1 MKKILLICFVV
12 ISQLLV
18 AQTFESFNFS
28 GLANANGWTVQSGTT
43 GFINSLNTSSDQGN
57 SLAFSG
63 LPNSVGNRITLV
75 AGNAE
80 DINKSVTGL
89 TTVGYYSF
97 LLKVSDTLGLSTNAN
112 GDHFIGFTT
121 ATGANNIFA
130 SRVYVKKAAGN
141 NFLLGLQNASSGPAA
156 TTFTSSTYPVG
167 TTVFV
172 TVKLDN
178 STSPIAASLYVNPT
192 PGAVEPTPTVT
203 NNLGILPLSAIG
215 ALYIR
220 QAGSASTGTLST
232 GNLQIDEI
240 RVGATWADVTPAAII
255 APTVIASSAGLT
267 GFNQFV
273 GTPST
278 EQNFNVSGSNLT
290 GNVSLSVAGDYQI
303 SLTAGSGFGTSLSLT
318 PTTGTVASTPIYV
331 RLNGTTAN
339 ANVNSAVII
348 SSTGA
353 TNDTVTLNGT
363 ILNPAP
369 TIFASVNSLTGFSHF
384 VGIPST
390 TQTFDASGNFLT
402 SNLTITASGAFEVSQ
417 AATSGFSSSISIT
430 PTTGTIATT
439 PIYVRLNGT
448 SFNANQTGT
457 VILTTTGAT
466 SDTLTL
472 AGNTNDYVVSTIA
485 QVTNEDANGIAT
497 SLGSYAA
504 VTGVVHCIDFD
515 GNAGYS
521 LTVIDGNGDG
531 INLFKNVDLNGY
543 QSAEGDSIRI
553 KGKIEQF
560 NGLTEII
567 PDSIIVLGQNANLQS
582 PLIVTTLS
590 EATESKYIKL
600 ENLSFVTP
608 ITTFPTG
615 SNNID
620 VTDGTNTFT
629 LRIDADTD
637 IPGGAAPQNTFSV
650 IGVCGQ
656 YDNSSPYTAGYQLF
670 PCGLSSF
677 TENCVTPS
685 NLIAITMDNSAS
697 AVATGVTYQWIN
709 CAGNV
714 PIAGATNQSFSA
726 SESGSFA
733 VIVSDGECSDTSE
746 CFTADLSGIDGLNAS
761 GFSIIPNPTNGI
773 VSIELSENTM
783 NATISIAALNGQV
796 IETFTTSSASTS
808 RDLSYLNDGIYLISV
823 ATENGNT
830 TKRIVV
836 KK

>member
-1 MKKILLICFVV
+1 MKKIILICFVA

-18 AQTFESFNFS
+18 AQTLESFNFS
-28 GLANANGWTVQSGTT
+28 GLASANGWSVHSGTS
-43 GFINSLNTSSDQGN
+43 GFINTINTASDQGN
-57 SLAFSG
+57 SLSFPG
-63 LPNSVGNRITLV
+63 LPMSVGNRLALV

-80 DINKSVTGL
+80 DINKAVTGI
-89 TTVGYYSF
+89 TGIGYFSF
-97 LLKVSDTLGLSTNAN
+97 LLKVSDTIGLSTNAN
-112 GDHFIGFTT
+112 GDYFIGFG
-121 ATGANNIFA
+121 ATSGASITNLAARTF
-130 SRVYVKKAAGN
+130 VKKASGN
-141 NFLLGLQNASSGPAA
+141 KFQLGILNTTGGTVAPTFGSSLYEIG
-156 TTFTSSTYPVG
+156 STILV
-167 TTVFV
+167 V
-172 TVKLDN
+172 VKLDN
-178 STSPIAASLYVNPT
+178 TVSPIAASIYVNPL
-192 PGAVEPTPTVT
+192 PGAAQPAATVT
-203 NNLGILPLSAIG
+203 NNQGTSSLSNFASV
-215 ALYIR
+215 YIR
-220 QAGSASTGTLST
+220 QAGTASSGT
-232 GNLQIDEI
+232 GNLQIDELRI
-240 RVGATWADVTPAAII
+240 GATWADVTPAGIT
-255 APTVIASSAGLT
+255 APTVIASTAGLT

-278 EQNFNVSGSNLT
+278 EQNFNVTGLNLT
-290 GNVSLSVAGDYQI
+290 GNVSLSVSGDYQI
-303 SLTAGSGFGTSLSLT
+303 SLTAGSGFGSTLSLA
-318 PTTGTVASTPIYV
+318 PTTGSVSSTPIYV
-331 RLNGTTAN
+331 RLNGASAN
-339 ANVNSAVII
+339 ASANSAIII

-369 TIFASVNSLTGFSHF
+369 TIFASVNSLAGFSHF
-384 VGIPST
+384 VGNPST
-390 TQTFDASGNFLT
+390 TQTFNVSGNFLT

-417 AATSGFSSSISIT
+417 AATSGFTNSIFIS
-430 PTTGTIATT
+430 PTTGTVGST

-448 SFNANQTGT
+448 SFNASQTGT
-457 VILTTTGAT
+457 VILTATGAT
-466 SDTLTL
+466 ADTLTL
-472 AGNTNDYVVSTIA
+472 AGNTNDYIVSTIA
-485 QVTNEDANGIAT
+485 QVTNEDANGVAT

-531 INLFKNVDLNGY
+531 INLFKNVDVNGY

-567 PDSIIVLGQNANLQS
+567 PDSIFVLGQNANLQT
-582 PLIVTTLS
+582 PLIVTALS

-615 SNNID
+615 SSNID
-620 VTDGTNTFT
+620 VTDGTTTFT

-637 IPGGAAPQNTFSV
+637 IPGGIAPQNTFSV

-656 YDNSSPYTAGYQLF
+656 FDNSSPYTSGYQLF

-714 PIAGATNQSFSA
+714 PIAGETNQTFIA
-726 SESGSFA
+726 TVNGSYA
-733 VIVSDGECSDTSE
+733 VIVSDGACSDTSE
-746 CFTADLSGIDGLNAS
+746 CFTPDFSGISTINAVE
-761 GFSIIPNPTNGI
+761 FSILPNPSNGI
-773 VSIELSENTM
+773 VTIEFPT
-783 NATISIAALNGQV
+783 TISNAMITITALNGQV
-796 IETFTTSSASTS
+796 IEIFTTSSASTS
-808 RDLSYLNDGIYLISV
+808 RDLSFLNDGMYLITV
-823 ATENGNT
+823 ATEIGNT

>member
-1 MKKILLICFVV
+1 MKKIILICFVA
-12 ISQLLV
+12 ISQLIV
-18 AQTFESFNFS
+18 AQTLESFNFS
-28 GLANANGWTVQSGTT
+28 GLASANGWSVHSGTS
-43 GFINSLNTSSDQGN
+43 GFINTINTASDQGN
-57 SLAFSG
+57 SLSFPG
-63 LPNSVGNRITLV
+63 LPASIGNRLALV

-80 DINKSVTGL
+80 DINKVVTGI
-89 TTVGYYSF
+89 TGIGYFSF
-97 LLKVSDTLGLSTNAN
+97 LLKVSDTIGLSTNAN
-112 GDHFIGFTT
+112 GDYFIGFG
-121 ATGANNIFA
+121 ATSGASITNLAARTF
-130 SRVYVKKAAGN
+130 VKKASGN
-141 NFLLGLQNASSGPAA
+141 KFQLGILN
-156 TTFTSSTYPVG
+156 TTGGTVAPTFGTSLYEIG
-167 TTVFV
+167 TTILVV
-172 TVKLDN
+172 VKLDN
-178 STSPIAASLYVNPT
+178 TVSPIAASIYVNPL
-192 PGAVEPTPTVT
+192 PGAAQPAATVT
-203 NNLGILPLSAIG
+203 NNQGTSSLSNFASV
-215 ALYIR
+215 YIR
-220 QAGSASTGTLST
+220 QAGTASSGT
-232 GNLQIDEI
+232 GNLQIDELRI
-240 RVGATWADVTPAAII
+240 GGTWADVTPAGIT
-255 APTVIASSAGLT
+255 APTVIASTAGLT

-278 EQNFNVSGSNLT
+278 EQNFNVSGLNLT
-290 GNVSLSVAGDYQI
+290 GNVSLSVSGDYQI
-303 SLTAGSGFGTSLSLT
+303 SLTAGSGFGSTLSLA
-318 PTTGTVASTPIYV
+318 PTTGSVSSTPIYV
-331 RLNGTTAN
+331 RLNGASAN
-339 ANVNSAVII
+339 ASANSAVII

-369 TIFASVNSLTGFSHF
+369 TIFASVNSLAGFSHF
-384 VGIPST
+384 VGNPST
-390 TQTFDASGNFLT
+390 TQTFNVSGNFLT
-402 SNLTITASGAFEVSQ
+402 SNLTITSSGAFEISQ

-457 VILTTTGAT
+457 VILTATGAT

-497 SLGSYAA
+497 SLGSYAS
-504 VTGVVHCIDFD
+504 VSGVVHCIDFD

-531 INLFKNVDLNGY
+531 INLFKNVDVNGY

-567 PDSIIVLGQNANLQS
+567 PDSIFVLGQNANLQT
-582 PLIVTTLS
+582 PLIVTALS

-615 SNNID
+615 SSNID
-620 VTDGTNTFT
+620 VTDGTTTFT

-746 CFTADLSGIDGLNAS
+746 CFTADLSGIDGLNTS

-783 NATISIAALNGQV
+783 NATISIAALNGQL

-808 RDLSYLNDGIYLISV
+808 RDLSYLNDGMYLITV

>member
-28 GLANANGWTVQSGTT
+28 GMANGNGWVKHSGTAGQIVSIT
-43 GFINSLNTSSDQGN
+43 TPSNSGN
-57 SLAFSG
+57 SLAYSG
-63 LPNSVGNRITLV
+63 LAASSGNRIALST
-75 AGNAE
+75 AYSE
-80 DINKSVTGL
+80 DINKATTGL
-89 TTVGYYSF
+89 TTTGFCSF
-97 LLKVSDTLGLSTNAN
+97 LLKVVDTLGLSSG
-112 GDHFIGFTT
+112 GDYFIGFGSAAGT
-121 ATGANNIFA
+121 NIP
-130 SRVYVKKAAGN
+130 VLGGNICIKKAPGN
-141 NFLLGLQNASSGPAA
+141 NVYIGIKNNSPA
-156 TTFTSSTYPVG
+156 TTTQVYDPIPRPVG
-167 TTVFV
+167 TTLFV
-172 TVKLDN
+172 AFKLICGPN
-178 STSPIAASLYVNPT
+178 PIIAQASLFVNPI
-192 PGAVEPTPTVT
+192 PGGTEPITPTAFSNSGTTSLASIASVF
-203 NNLGILPLSAIG
+203 
-215 ALYIR
+215 IR
-220 QAGSASTGTLST
+220 NGSST
-232 GNLQIDEI
+232 GNIEIDEI

-255 APTVIASSAGLT
+255 APTVVASASGLT

-273 GTPST
+273 GSPST
-278 EQNFNVSGSNLT
+278 EQSFNVSGDNLTSNLD
-290 GNVSLSVAGDYQI
+290 VSVSGDYQI
-303 SLTAGSGFGTSLSLT
+303 SLTAGSGFGSSLSLT

-331 RLNGTTAN
+331 RLNGSAAN
-339 ANVNSAVII
+339 ATANSAVII

-353 TNDTVTLNGT
+353 TNDTVTLNGS

-417 AATSGFSSSISIT
+417 SATSGFANSISIT
-430 PTTGTIATT
+430 PTTGTIAST

-485 QVTNEDANGIAT
+485 QITSEDTNGVAT
-497 SLGSYAA
+497 SLGTYASIS
-504 VTGVVHCIDFD
+504 GIVHCIDFD

-567 PDSIIVLGQNANLQS
+567 PDSILVLGQNANLQT
-582 PLIVTTLS
+582 PLIVTALS

-620 VTDGTNTFT
+620 VTDGTTTFT

-677 TENCVTPS
+677 TENCTTPS
-685 NLIAITMDNSAS
+685 NIVTLNDFTLTAT
-697 AVATGVTYQWIN
+697 ATGVTYQWIN
-709 CAGNV
+709 CTGNV
-714 PIAGATNQSFSA
+714 PVTGATNQTFNA
-726 SESGSFA
+726 PTTGTYA
-733 VIVSDGECSDTSE
+733 VIVTDGACSDTST
-746 CFTADLSGIDGLNAS
+746 CFTIDYSGISTINAVE
-761 GFSIIPNPTNGI
+761 FSIVPNPTAGI
-773 VSIELSENTM
+773 INMELAT
-783 NATISIAALNGQV
+783 TISNAMITITALNGQV

-808 RDLSYLNDGIYLISV
+808 RDLSYLNDGMYLITV

-830 TKRIVV
+830 TKRIVI

>member
-1 MKKILLICFVV
+1 MKKIILICFVA
-12 ISQLLV
+12 ISQLIV
-18 AQTFESFNFS
+18 AQTLESFNFS
-28 GLANANGWTVQSGTT
+28 GLASANGWSVHSGTS
-43 GFINSLNTSSDQGN
+43 GFINTINTASDQGN
-57 SLAFSG
+57 SLSFPG
-63 LPNSVGNRITLV
+63 LPASIGNRLALV

-80 DINKSVTGL
+80 DINKAVTGI
-89 TTVGYYSF
+89 TGIGYFSF
-97 LLKVSDTLGLSTNAN
+97 LLKVSDTIGLSTNAN
-112 GDHFIGFTT
+112 GDYFIGFG
-121 ATGANNIFA
+121 ATSGASITNLAARTF
-130 SRVYVKKAAGN
+130 VKKASGN
-141 NFLLGLQNASSGPAA
+141 KFQLGILN
-156 TTFTSSTYPVG
+156 TTGGTVAPTFGTSLYEIG
-167 TTVFV
+167 TTIFV
-172 TVKLDN
+172 VVKLDN
-178 STSPIAASLYVNPT
+178 TVSPIVASMYVNPL
-192 PGAVEPTPTVT
+192 PGAAQPAASVT
-203 NNLGILPLSAIG
+203 NNQGTSSLSNFASV
-215 ALYIR
+215 YIR
-220 QAGSASTGTLST
+220 QHGTAASGT
-232 GNLQIDEI
+232 GNLQIDELRI
-240 RVGATWADVTPAAII
+240 GATWADVTPAGIT
-255 APTVIASSAGLT
+255 APTVIASTAGLT

-278 EQNFNVSGSNLT
+278 EQNFNVSGLNLT
-290 GNVSLSVAGDYQI
+290 GNVSLSVSGDYQI
-303 SLTAGSGFGTSLSLT
+303 SLTAGSGFGSTLSLA
-318 PTTGTVASTPIYV
+318 PTTGSVSSTPIYV
-331 RLNGTTAN
+331 RLNGASAN
-339 ANVNSAVII
+339 ASANSAVII

-369 TIFASVNSLTGFSHF
+369 TIFASVNSLAGFSHF
-384 VGIPST
+384 VGNPST
-390 TQTFDASGNFLT
+390 TQTFNVSGNFLT
-402 SNLTITASGAFEVSQ
+402 SNLTITSSGAFEISQ

-457 VILTTTGAT
+457 VILTATGAT

-497 SLGSYAA
+497 SLGSYAS
-504 VTGVVHCIDFD
+504 VSGVVHCIDFD

-531 INLFKNVDLNGY
+531 INLFKNVDVNGY

-567 PDSIIVLGQNANLQS
+567 PDSIFVLGQNANLQT
-582 PLIVTTLS
+582 PLIVTALS

-615 SNNID
+615 SSNID
-620 VTDGTNTFT
+620 VTDGTTTFT

-685 NLIAITMDNSAS
+685 NLIAIMMDNSAS

-746 CFTADLSGIDGLNAS
+746 CFTADLSGIDGLNTS
-761 GFSIIPNPTNGI
+761 GFSIVPNPSNGI
-773 VSIELSENTM
+773 INIELAT
-783 NATISIAALNGQV
+783 TISNAMITITALNGQV

-808 RDLSYLNDGIYLISV
+808 RDLSYLNDGMYLITV

>member
-1 MKKILLICFVV
+1 MKKIILICFVA
-12 ISQLLV
+12 ISQFLG

-28 GLANANGWTVQSGTT
+28 GITSANGWTVHSGTT
-43 GFINSLNTSSDQGN
+43 GFINAVNTTSDQGN
-57 SLAFSG
+57 SLAYPG
-63 LPNSVGNRITLV
+63 LPASVGNRMALV

-80 DINKSVTGL
+80 DINKAITGI
-89 TTVGYYSF
+89 TGTGYYSF
-97 LLKVSDTLGLSTNAN
+97 LLKVSDTLGLSNAVN
-112 GDHFIGFTT
+112 GDYFTGFGAT
-121 ATGANNIFA
+121 AGATVTNFGA
-130 SRVYVKKAAGN
+130 RTFVKKATGN
-141 NFLLGLQNASSGPAA
+141 NFLLGILNASGGTVT
-156 TTFTSSTYPVG
+156 TTFTPTSYPVG
-167 TTVFV
+167 TTLFV
-172 TVKLDN
+172 VLKLDN
-178 STSPIAASLYVNPT
+178 TTTPITASLYVNPT
-192 PGAVEPTPTVT
+192 PGAAQPAATAT
-203 NNLGILPLSAIG
+203 NAQGTSAFANFASI
-215 ALYIR
+215 YFR
-220 QAGSASTGTLST
+220 QAGTASSGT
-232 GNLQIDEI
+232 GNLQIDEL
-240 RVGATWADVTPAAII
+240 RVGSTWADVTPSG
-255 APTVIASSAGLT
+255 VISPNVLASTAGLT

-290 GNVSLSVAGDYQI
+290 GNVNLTVAGDYQI

-331 RLNGTTAN
+331 RLNGGAAN
-339 ANVNSAVII
+339 ASVNSAVII

-353 TNDTVTLNGT
+353 TNDTVSLNGS

-369 TIFASVNSLTGFSHF
+369 TIFTSVNALSGFTHF
-384 VGIPST
+384 VGNPSS

-402 SNLTITASGAFEVSQ
+402 TSLTITASGAFEVSQ
-417 AATSGFSSSISIT
+417 SATSGFANSISIT

-485 QVTNEDANGIAT
+485 LVTNEDANGVAT
-497 SLGSYAA
+497 SLGTYVSIS
-504 VTGVVHCIDFD
+504 GIVHCIDFD

-521 LTVIDGNGDG
+521 LTVIDDNGDG
-531 INLFKNVDLNGY
+531 INLFKNTDVNGY

-560 NGLTEII
+560 NGLTEIV
-567 PDSIIVLGQNANLQS
+567 PDSILVLGQNATLQT
-582 PLIVTTLS
+582 PIIVTSLS

-608 ITTFPTG
+608 ITTFPSG
-615 SNNID
+615 SSTIQ
-620 VTDGTNTFT
+620 VTDGSTTFA

-656 YDNSSPYTAGYQLF
+656 YDNSSPYTAEYQLF

-726 SESGSFA
+726 TESGSFA
-733 VIVSDGECSDTSE
+733 VIVSNGACSDTSD
-746 CFTADLSGIDGLNAS
+746 CFTADLSGIDGLNTS
-761 GFSIIPNPTNGI
+761 GFSIVPNPSNGI
-773 VSIELSENTM
+773 VNIELSQNTM
-783 NATISIAALNGQV
+783 NATITIAGLNGQI
-796 IETFTTSSASTS
+796 IETFTTTSSNSS
-808 RDLSYLNDGIYLISV
+808 RNVSYLNEGMYLITV
-823 ATENGNT
+823 ATSNGNT
-830 TKRIVV
+830 TKRIVI

>member
-1 MKKILLICFVV
+1 MKKITLICFVA

-18 AQTFESFNFS
+18 AQTLESFNFS
-28 GLANANGWTVQSGTT
+28 GLASANGWSVHSGTS
-43 GFINSLNTSSDQGN
+43 GFINTINTASDQGN
-57 SLAFSG
+57 SLSFPG
-63 LPNSVGNRITLV
+63 LPMSVGNRLALV

-80 DINKSVTGL
+80 DINKAVTGI
-89 TTVGYYSF
+89 TGIGYFSF
-97 LLKVSDTLGLSTNAN
+97 LLKVSDTIGLSTNAN
-112 GDHFIGFTT
+112 GDYFIGFG
-121 ATGANNIFA
+121 ATSGASITNLAARTF
-130 SRVYVKKAAGN
+130 VKKASGN
-141 NFLLGLQNASSGPAA
+141 KFQLGILNTTGGTVAPTFGP
-156 TTFTSSTYPVG
+156 SLYEIGSTILV
-167 TTVFV
+167 V
-172 TVKLDN
+172 VKLDN
-178 STSPIAASLYVNPT
+178 TVTPIAASIYVNPL
-192 PGAVEPTPTVT
+192 PGAAQPAATVT
-203 NNLGILPLSAIG
+203 NNQGTSSLSNFASV
-215 ALYIR
+215 YIR
-220 QAGSASTGTLST
+220 QAGTASSGT
-232 GNLQIDEI
+232 GNLQIDELRI
-240 RVGATWADVTPAAII
+240 GGTWADVTPAGIT
-255 APTVIASSAGLT
+255 APTVIASTAGLT

-278 EQNFNVSGSNLT
+278 EQNFNVSGLNLT
-290 GNVSLSVAGDYQI
+290 GNVSLSVSGDYQI
-303 SLTAGSGFGTSLSLT
+303 SLTAGSGFGSTLSLA
-318 PTTGTVASTPIYV
+318 PTTGSVSSTPIYV
-331 RLNGTTAN
+331 RLNGASAN
-339 ANVNSAVII
+339 ASANSAVII

-369 TIFASVNSLTGFSHF
+369 TIFASVNSLAGFSHF
-384 VGIPST
+384 VGNPST

-417 AATSGFSSSISIT
+417 SATSGFANSISIS
-430 PTTGTIATT
+430 PTTGTVAST

-457 VILTTTGAT
+457 VILTSTGAT
-466 SDTLTL
+466 ADTLTL

-485 QVTNEDANGIAT
+485 QVTAEDTNGVAT
-497 SLGSYAA
+497 SLGSYAS
-504 VTGVVHCIDFD
+504 VSGVVHCIDFD

-521 LTVIDGNGDG
+521 ITVIDGNGDG
-531 INLFKNVDLNGY
+531 INLFKNVDVNGY

-567 PDSIIVLGQNANLQS
+567 PDSIFVLGQNANLQT
-582 PLIVTTLS
+582 PLIVTALS

-615 SNNID
+615 SSNID
-620 VTDGTNTFT
+620 VTDGTTTFT

-637 IPGGAAPQNTFSV
+637 IPGGIAPQNTFSV

-656 YDNSSPYTAGYQLF
+656 FDNSSPYTSGYQLF

-714 PIAGATNQSFSA
+714 PIAGETNQTFIA
-726 SESGSFA
+726 TVNGSYA
-733 VIVSDGECSDTSE
+733 VIVSDGACSDTSE
-746 CFTADLSGIDGLNAS
+746 CFTPDFSGISTINAVE
-761 GFSIIPNPTNGI
+761 FSILPNPSNGI
-773 VSIELSENTM
+773 VTIEFPT
-783 NATISIAALNGQV
+783 TISNAMITITALNGQV
-796 IETFTTSSASTS
+796 IETFTTSSASSS
-808 RDLSYLNDGIYLISV
+808 RDLSYLNDGMYLITV
-823 ATENGNT
+823 ATEIGNT

>member
-1 MKKILLICFVV
+1 MKKITLICFVA

-18 AQTFESFNFS
+18 AQTLESFNFS
-28 GLANANGWTVQSGTT
+28 GLASANGWSVHSGTS
-43 GFINSLNTSSDQGN
+43 GFINTINTASDQGN
-57 SLAFSG
+57 SLSFPG
-63 LPNSVGNRITLV
+63 LPMSVGNRLALV

-80 DINKSVTGL
+80 DINKAVTGI
-89 TTVGYYSF
+89 TGIGYFSF
-97 LLKVSDTLGLSTNAN
+97 LLKVSDTIGLSTNAN
-112 GDHFIGFTT
+112 GDYFIGFG
-121 ATGANNIFA
+121 ATSGASITNLAARTF
-130 SRVYVKKAAGN
+130 VKKASGN
-141 NFLLGLQNASSGPAA
+141 KFQLGILNTTGGTVAPTFGP
-156 TTFTSSTYPVG
+156 SLYEIGSTILV
-167 TTVFV
+167 V
-172 TVKLDN
+172 VKLDN
-178 STSPIAASLYVNPT
+178 TVTPIAASIYVNPL
-192 PGAVEPTPTVT
+192 PGAAQPAATVT
-203 NNLGILPLSAIG
+203 NNQGTSSLSNFASV
-215 ALYIR
+215 YIR
-220 QAGSASTGTLST
+220 QAGTASSGT
-232 GNLQIDEI
+232 GNLQIDELRI
-240 RVGATWADVTPAAII
+240 GGTWADVTPAGIT
-255 APTVIASSAGLT
+255 APTVIASTAGLT

-278 EQNFNVSGSNLT
+278 EQNFNVSGLNLT
-290 GNVSLSVAGDYQI
+290 GNVSLSVSGDYQI
-303 SLTAGSGFGTSLSLT
+303 SLTAGSGFGSTLSLA
-318 PTTGTVASTPIYV
+318 PTTGSVSSTPIYV
-331 RLNGTTAN
+331 RLNGASAN
-339 ANVNSAVII
+339 ASANSAVII

-369 TIFASVNSLTGFSHF
+369 TIFASVNSLAGFSHF
-384 VGIPST
+384 VGNPST

-417 AATSGFSSSISIT
+417 SATSGFANSISIS
-430 PTTGTIATT
+430 PTTGTVAST

-457 VILTTTGAT
+457 VILTSTGAT
-466 SDTLTL
+466 ADTLTL

-485 QVTNEDANGIAT
+485 QVTAEDTNGVAT
-497 SLGSYAA
+497 SLGSYAS
-504 VTGVVHCIDFD
+504 VSGVVHCIDFD

-521 LTVIDGNGDG
+521 ITVIDGNGDG
-531 INLFKNVDLNGY
+531 INLFKNVDVNGY

-567 PDSIIVLGQNANLQS
+567 PDSIFVLGQNANLQT
-582 PLIVTTLS
+582 PLIVTALS

-615 SNNID
+615 SSNID
-620 VTDGTNTFT
+620 VTDGTTTFT

-637 IPGGAAPQNTFSV
+637 IPGGIAPQNTFSV

-656 YDNSSPYTAGYQLF
+656 FDNSSPYTSGYQLF

-714 PIAGATNQSFSA
+714 PIAGETNQTFIA
-726 SESGSFA
+726 TVNGSYA
-733 VIVSDGECSDTSE
+733 VIVSDGACSDTSE
-746 CFTADLSGIDGLNAS
+746 CFTPDFSGISTINAVE
-761 GFSIIPNPTNGI
+761 FSILPNPSNGI
-773 VSIELSENTM
+773 VTIEFPT
-783 NATISIAALNGQV
+783 TISNAMITITALNGQV
-796 IETFTTSSASTS
+796 IETFTSSSASTS
-808 RDLSYLNDGIYLISV
+808 RDLSFLNDGMYLITV
-823 ATENGNT
+823 ATEIGNT

>member
-1 MKKILLICFVV
+1 MKKILLICFVA
-12 ISQLLV
+12 ITQLFV

-28 GLANANGWTVQSGTT
+28 GLANANGWTVQSGTS
-43 GFINSLNTSSDQGN
+43 GFVNTVNTSSDQGN

-63 LPNSVGNRITLV
+63 LPSSVGNRITLV

-89 TTVGYYSF
+89 TTIGYYSF

-112 GDHFIGFTT
+112 GDYFIGFTT
-121 ATGANNIFA
+121 ATGTSTVFA
-130 SRVYVKKAAGN
+130 SRVYVKKATGN
-141 NFLLGLQNASSGPAA
+141 NFLLGLQNASSGTVT
-156 TTFTSSTYPVG
+156 TTFSSTAYPIG

-172 TVKLDN
+172 TVKLDK
-178 STSPIAASLYVNPT
+178 STSPISASMYINPT
-192 PGAVEPTPTVT
+192 PGAIEPTPTVT
-203 NNLGILPLSAIG
+203 NNMGTATLSAIG
-215 ALYIR
+215 ALFIR
-220 QAGSASTGTLST
+220 QAGNATTGT

-255 APTVIASSAGLT
+255 APTVVASTSGLS

-273 GTPST
+273 GSPST
-278 EQNFNVSGSNLT
+278 EQSFNVSGDNLTSNLD
-290 GNVSLSVAGDYQI
+290 VSVSGDYQI
-303 SLTAGSGFGTSLSLT
+303 SLTAGSGFGNSLSIS
-318 PTTGTVASTPIYV
+318 PTTGTVSSTPIYV
-331 RLNGTTAN
+331 RLNGTVAN
-339 ANVNSAVII
+339 ANVTSSVIL

-369 TIFASVNSLTGFSHF
+369 TVFASANSLTGFSHF
-384 VGIPST
+384 VGVPST
-390 TQTFDASGNFLT
+390 TQSFDASGNYLT
-402 SNLTITASGAFEVSQ
+402 SNLTITASGSFEISQ
-417 AATSGFSSSISIT
+417 SSTSGFSNTLSLN
-430 PTTGTIATT
+430 PTTGTIAST

-457 VILTTTGAT
+457 VILSTTGAN

-472 AGNTNDYVVSTIA
+472 AGNTNDYIVSTIA
-485 QVTNEDANGIAT
+485 QVTDEDTNGVAT
-497 SLGSYAA
+497 SLGAYVSIS
-504 VTGVVHCIDFD
+504 GIVHCIDFD

-521 LTVIDGNGDG
+521 LTVIDGIGNG

-543 QSAEGDSIRI
+543 QSAEGDSIRV

-560 NGLTEII
+560 NGLTEIV
-567 PDSIIVLGQNANLQS
+567 PDSILVLGQNANLQT
-582 PLIVTTLS
+582 PLIVTALS

-620 VTDGTNTFT
+620 VTDGTTTYT

-656 YDNSSPYTAGYQLF
+656 YDNSSPYTSGYQLF

-685 NLIAITMDNSAS
+685 NQIAITMDNSAS

-714 PIAGATNQSFSA
+714 PIAGETNQTFFA
-726 SESGSFA
+726 TVNGSYA
-733 VIVSDGECSDTSE
+733 VIVSDGACSDTSE
-746 CFTADLSGIDGLNAS
+746 CFTPDFSGIASINAVE
-761 GFSIIPNPTNGI
+761 FSIQPNPSNGI
-773 VSIELSENTM
+773 ITIELPT
-783 NATISIAALNGQV
+783 TISNALISITSLKGQL

-808 RDLSYLNDGIYLISV
+808 RDLSFLSDGMYLITV
-823 ATENGNT
+823 ATEIGNT

>member
-1 MKKILLICFVV
+1 MKKIILICFVA

-18 AQTFESFNFS
+18 AQTLESFNFS
-28 GLANANGWTVQSGTT
+28 GLASANGWSVHSGTS
-43 GFINSLNTSSDQGN
+43 GFINTINTASDQGN
-57 SLAFSG
+57 SLSFPG
-63 LPNSVGNRITLV
+63 LPMSVGNRLALV

-80 DINKSVTGL
+80 DINKAVTGI
-89 TTVGYYSF
+89 TGIGYFSF
-97 LLKVSDTLGLSTNAN
+97 LLKVSDTIGLSTNAN
-112 GDHFIGFTT
+112 GDYFIGFG
-121 ATGANNIFA
+121 ATSGASITNLAARTF
-130 SRVYVKKAAGN
+130 VKKASGN
-141 NFLLGLQNASSGPAA
+141 KFQLGILNTTGGTVAPTFGP
-156 TTFTSSTYPVG
+156 SLYEIGSTILV
-167 TTVFV
+167 V
-172 TVKLDN
+172 VKLDN
-178 STSPIAASLYVNPT
+178 TVSPIAASIYVNPL
-192 PGAVEPTPTVT
+192 PGAAQPAATVT
-203 NNLGILPLSAIG
+203 NNQGTSSLSNFASV
-215 ALYIR
+215 YIR
-220 QAGSASTGTLST
+220 QHGTAASGT
-232 GNLQIDEI
+232 GNLQIDELRI
-240 RVGATWADVTPAAII
+240 GATWADVTPAGIT
-255 APTVIASSAGLT
+255 APTVIASTAGLT

-303 SLTAGSGFGTSLSLT
+303 SLTAGSGFGSTLSLA
-318 PTTGTVASTPIYV
+318 PTTGSVSSTPIYV
-331 RLNGTTAN
+331 RLNGASAN
-339 ANVNSAVII
+339 ASANSAVII

-369 TIFASVNSLTGFSHF
+369 TIFASVNSLAGFSHF
-384 VGIPST
+384 VGNPST

-417 AATSGFSSSISIT
+417 SATSGFANSISIS
-430 PTTGTIATT
+430 PSTGTVAST

-457 VILTTTGAT
+457 VILTSTGAT
-466 SDTLTL
+466 ADTLTL

-485 QVTNEDANGIAT
+485 QVTAEDTNGVAT
-497 SLGSYAA
+497 SLGSYAS
-504 VTGVVHCIDFD
+504 VSGVVHCIDFD

-521 LTVIDGNGDG
+521 ITVIDGNGDG
-531 INLFKNVDLNGY
+531 INLFKNVDVNGY

-567 PDSIIVLGQNANLQS
+567 PDSIFVLGQNANLQT
-582 PLIVTTLS
+582 PLIVTALS

-615 SNNID
+615 SSNID
-620 VTDGTNTFT
+620 VTDGTTTFT

-637 IPGGAAPQNTFSV
+637 IPGGIAPQNTFSV

-656 YDNSSPYTAGYQLF
+656 FDNSSPYTSGYQLF

-714 PIAGATNQSFSA
+714 PIAGETNQTFIA
-726 SESGSFA
+726 TVNGSYA
-733 VIVSDGECSDTSE
+733 VIVSDGACSDTSE
-746 CFTADLSGIDGLNAS
+746 CFTPDFSGISTINAVE
-761 GFSIIPNPTNGI
+761 FSILPNPSNGI
-773 VSIELSENTM
+773 VTIEFPT
-783 NATISIAALNGQV
+783 TISNAMITITALNGQV
-796 IETFTTSSASTS
+796 IETFTSSSASSS
-808 RDLSYLNDGIYLISV
+808 RDLSFLNDGMYLITV
-823 ATENGNT
+823 ATEIGNT

>member
-1 MKKILLICFVV
+1 MKKIILICFVA
-12 ISQLLV
+12 ISQLIV
-18 AQTFESFNFS
+18 AQTLESFNFS
-28 GLANANGWTVQSGTT
+28 GLASANGWSVHSGTS
-43 GFINSLNTSSDQGN
+43 GFINTINTASDQGN
-57 SLAFSG
+57 SLSFPG
-63 LPNSVGNRITLV
+63 LPASIGNRLALV

-80 DINKSVTGL
+80 DINKAVTGI
-89 TTVGYYSF
+89 TGIGYFSF
-97 LLKVSDTLGLSTNAN
+97 LLKVSDTIGLSTNAN
-112 GDHFIGFTT
+112 GDYFIGFG
-121 ATGANNIFA
+121 ATSGASITNLAARTF
-130 SRVYVKKAAGN
+130 VKKASGN
-141 NFLLGLQNASSGPAA
+141 KFQLGILN
-156 TTFTSSTYPVG
+156 TTGGTVAPTFGTSLYEIG
-167 TTVFV
+167 TTIFV
-172 TVKLDN
+172 VVKLDN
-178 STSPIAASLYVNPT
+178 TVSPIVASMYVNPL
-192 PGAVEPTPTVT
+192 PGAAQPAASVT
-203 NNLGILPLSAIG
+203 NNQGTSSLSNFASV
-215 ALYIR
+215 YIR
-220 QAGSASTGTLST
+220 QHGTAASGT
-232 GNLQIDEI
+232 GNLQIDELRI
-240 RVGATWADVTPAAII
+240 GATWADVTPAGIT
-255 APTVIASSAGLT
+255 APTVIASTAGLT

-278 EQNFNVSGSNLT
+278 EQNFNVSGLNLT
-290 GNVSLSVAGDYQI
+290 GNVSLSVSGDYQI
-303 SLTAGSGFGTSLSLT
+303 SLTAGSGFGSTLSLA
-318 PTTGTVASTPIYV
+318 PTTGSVSSTPIYV
-331 RLNGTTAN
+331 RLNGASAN
-339 ANVNSAVII
+339 ASANSAVII

-369 TIFASVNSLTGFSHF
+369 TIFASVNSLAGFSHF
-384 VGIPST
+384 VGNPST
-390 TQTFDASGNFLT
+390 TQTFNVSGNFLT
-402 SNLTITASGAFEVSQ
+402 SNLTITSSGAFEISQ

-457 VILTTTGAT
+457 VILTATGAT

-497 SLGSYAA
+497 SLGSYAS
-504 VTGVVHCIDFD
+504 VSGVVHCIDFD

-531 INLFKNVDLNGY
+531 INLFKNVDVNGY

-567 PDSIIVLGQNANLQS
+567 PDSIFVLGQNANLQT
-582 PLIVTTLS
+582 PLIVTALS

-620 VTDGTNTFT
+620 VTDGTTTFT

-746 CFTADLSGIDGLNAS
+746 CFTADLSGIDGLNTS

-783 NATISIAALNGQV
+783 NATISIAALNGQL

>member
-1 MKKILLICFVV
+1 MKKIILICFVA
-12 ISQLLV
+12 ISQFLV
-18 AQTFESFNFS
+18 AQTLESFNFS
-28 GLANANGWTVQSGTT
+28 GLASANGWSVHSGTS
-43 GFINSLNTSSDQGN
+43 GFINTINTASDQGN
-57 SLAFSG
+57 SLSFPG
-63 LPNSVGNRITLV
+63 LPMSVGNRLALV

-80 DINKSVTGL
+80 DINKAVTGI
-89 TTVGYYSF
+89 TGIGYFSF
-97 LLKVSDTLGLSTNAN
+97 LLKVSDTIGLSTNAN
-112 GDHFIGFTT
+112 GDYFIGFG
-121 ATGANNIFA
+121 ATSGASITNLAARTF
-130 SRVYVKKAAGN
+130 VKKASGN
-141 NFLLGLQNASSGPAA
+141 KFQLGILNTTGGTVAPTFGP
-156 TTFTSSTYPVG
+156 SLYEIGSTILV
-167 TTVFV
+167 V
-172 TVKLDN
+172 VKLDN
-178 STSPIAASLYVNPT
+178 TVSPIAASIYVNPL
-192 PGAVEPTPTVT
+192 PGAAQPAATVT
-203 NNLGILPLSAIG
+203 NNQGTSSLSNFASV
-215 ALYIR
+215 YIR
-220 QAGSASTGTLST
+220 QAGTASSGT
-232 GNLQIDEI
+232 GNLQIDELRI
-240 RVGATWADVTPAAII
+240 GGTWADVTPAGIT
-255 APTVIASSAGLT
+255 APTVIASTAGLT

-278 EQNFNVSGSNLT
+278 EQNFNVTGLNLT
-290 GNVSLSVAGDYQI
+290 GNVSLSVSGDYQI
-303 SLTAGSGFGTSLSLT
+303 SLTAGSGFGSTLSLA
-318 PTTGTVASTPIYV
+318 PTTGSVSSTPIYV
-331 RLNGTTAN
+331 RLNGASAN
-339 ANVNSAVII
+339 ASANSAVII

-369 TIFASVNSLTGFSHF
+369 TIFASVNSLAGFSHF
-384 VGIPST
+384 VGNPST

-417 AATSGFSSSISIT
+417 SATSGFANSISIS
-430 PTTGTIATT
+430 PSTGTVAST

-457 VILTTTGAT
+457 VILTSTGAT
-466 SDTLTL
+466 ADTLTL
-472 AGNTNDYVVSTIA
+472 AGNTNDYIVSTIA
-485 QVTNEDANGIAT
+485 QVTNEDANGVAT
-497 SLGSYAA
+497 SLDSYAA

-531 INLFKNVDLNGY
+531 INLFKNVDVNGY

-567 PDSIIVLGQNANLQS
+567 PDSIFVLGQNANLQT
-582 PLIVTTLS
+582 PLIVTALS

-615 SNNID
+615 SSNID
-620 VTDGTNTFT
+620 VTDGTTTFT

-637 IPGGAAPQNTFSV
+637 IPGGIAPQNTFSV

-656 YDNSSPYTAGYQLF
+656 FDNSSPYTSGYQLF

-714 PIAGATNQSFSA
+714 PIAGETNQTFIA
-726 SESGSFA
+726 TVNGSYA
-733 VIVSDGECSDTSE
+733 VIVSDGACSDTSE
-746 CFTADLSGIDGLNAS
+746 CFTPDFSGISTINAVE
-761 GFSIIPNPTNGI
+761 FSILPNPSNGI
-773 VSIELSENTM
+773 VTIEFPT
-783 NATISIAALNGQV
+783 TISNAMITITALNGQV
-796 IETFTTSSASTS
+796 IETFTTSSASSS
-808 RDLSYLNDGIYLISV
+808 RDLSYLNDGMYLITV
-823 ATENGNT
+823 ATEIGNT

>member
-1 MKKILLICFVV
+1 MKKILLICFVA
-12 ISQLLV
+12 ISQLIV
-18 AQTFESFNFS
+18 AQTLESFNFS
-28 GLANANGWTVQSGTT
+28 GLASANGWSVHSGTS
-43 GFINSLNTSSDQGN
+43 GFINTINTASDQGN
-57 SLAFSG
+57 SLSFPG
-63 LPNSVGNRITLV
+63 LPASIGNRLALV

-80 DINKSVTGL
+80 DINKSVTGI
-89 TTVGYYSF
+89 TGIGYFSF
-97 LLKVSDTLGLSTNAN
+97 LLKVSDSIGLSTNAN
-112 GDHFIGFTT
+112 GDYFIGFGSTS
-121 ATGANNIFA
+121 GASITNLAARTF
-130 SRVYVKKAAGN
+130 VKKASGN
-141 NFLLGLQNASSGPAA
+141 KFQLGILN
-156 TTFTSSTYPVG
+156 TTGGTVAPTFGNSLYEIG

-172 TVKLDN
+172 VVKLDN
-178 STSPIAASLYVNPT
+178 TVSPIASSIYVNPL
-192 PGAVEPTPTVT
+192 PGALQPAALVT
-203 NNLGILPLSAIG
+203 NNQGTSSLSNFASV
-215 ALYIR
+215 YIR
-220 QAGSASTGTLST
+220 QAGTAASGT
-232 GNLQIDEI
+232 GNLQIDELRI
-240 RVGATWADVTPAAII
+240 GATWADVTPAGIT
-255 APTVIASSAGLT
+255 APTVIASIAGLT

-318 PTTGTVASTPIYV
+318 LAAGSLASTPIYV

-339 ANVNSAVII
+339 ASANSAVII

-353 TNDTVTLNGT
+353 TNDTVTLNGS

-369 TIFASVNSLTGFSHF
+369 TIFASANSLTGFSHF
-384 VGIPST
+384 VGNPST
-390 TQTFDASGNFLT
+390 TQTFNVSGNFLT
-402 SNLTITASGAFEVSQ
+402 SNLTITASGAFEISQ
-417 AATSGFSSSISIT
+417 AATSGFANSISIT
-430 PTTGTIATT
+430 PTTGTVAST
-439 PIYVRLNGT
+439 PIFVRLNGS

-457 VILTTTGAT
+457 VILTATGAT
-466 SDTLTL
+466 PDTLTL
-472 AGNTNDYVVSTIA
+472 AGNTNDYIVSTIA
-485 QVTNEDANGIAT
+485 QVTAEDTNGVAT
-497 SLGSYAA
+497 SLGSYAS
-504 VTGVVHCIDFD
+504 VSGVVHCIDFD

-521 LTVIDGNGDG
+521 ITVIDGNGDG
-531 INLFKNVDLNGY
+531 INLFKNVNVNGY

-567 PDSIIVLGQNANLQS
+567 PDSILVLGQNANLQT
-582 PLIVTTLS
+582 PLIVTALS
-590 EATESKYIKL
+590 ETTESKYIKL

-620 VTDGTNTFT
+620 VTDGTTTFT

-656 YDNSSPYTAGYQLF
+656 FDNSIPYTSGYQLF

-685 NLIAITMDNSAS
+685 NLIAITMDNTAAS
-697 AVATGVTYQWIN
+697 VVATGVTYQWIN

-726 SESGSFA
+726 TESGSFA
-733 VIVSDGECSDTSE
+733 VIVSDGACSDTSE
-746 CFTADLSGIDGLNAS
+746 CFTADLSGIDGLNKS
-761 GFSIIPNPTNGI
+761 RFSIVPNPSNGNI
-773 VSIELSENTM
+773 SIELSENTT

-796 IETFTTSSASTS
+796 IETFTTSSESTS
-808 RDLSYLNDGIYLISV
+808 RDLSYLNDGMYLISV
-823 ATENGNT
+823 STENGHA

>member
-1 MKKILLICFVV
+1 MKKILLICFVAV
-12 ISQLLV
+12 SQLFV

-28 GLANANGWTVQSGTT
+28 GLANANGWTIQSGTS
-43 GFINSLNTSSDQGN
+43 GFINSINTSSDQGN

-63 LPNSVGNRITLV
+63 LPSSVGNRITLV

-112 GDHFIGFTT
+112 GDYFIGFTT
-121 ATGANNIFA
+121 ATGASSTFA
-130 SRVYVKKAAGN
+130 SRVYVKKATGN
-141 NFLLGLQNASSGPAA
+141 NFLLGIQNASSGTVT
-156 TTFTSSTYPVG
+156 TTFSSTVYPIG

-172 TVKLDN
+172 AVKLDK

-203 NNLGILPLSAIG
+203 NNMGTATLSAIG
-215 ALYIR
+215 ALFIR
-220 QAGSASTGTLST
+220 QAGNATTGT

-240 RVGATWADVTPAAII
+240 RVGATWSDVTPAGIT
-255 APTVIASSAGLT
+255 APTVIASTAGLT

-290 GNVSLSVAGDYQI
+290 GNVSLTVAGDYQI
-303 SLTAGSGFGTSLSLT
+303 SLSSGSGFGSSLSLT
-318 PTTGTVASTPIYV
+318 PTTGAVASTPIYV
-331 RLNGTTAN
+331 RLNGTSAN
-339 ANVNSAVII
+339 ASVNSAIII

-353 TNDTVTLNGT
+353 TNDTVSLNGT

-369 TIFASVNSLTGFSHF
+369 TIFASVNSLSGFTHF
-384 VGIPST
+384 VGNPSI
-390 TQTFDASGNFLT
+390 TQSFDVSGNFLT

-417 AATSGFSSSISIT
+417 AATSGFANSITIT
-430 PTTGTIATT
+430 PTTGTVAST

-448 SFNANQTGT
+448 SFNANQTGIA
-457 VILTTTGAT
+457 ILSATGAT
-466 SDTLTL
+466 ADTLTL
-472 AGNTNDYVVSTIA
+472 TGNTNDYIVSTIA
-485 QVTNEDANGIAT
+485 QVTAEDTNGVAT

-521 LTVIDGNGDG
+521 LTVIDGIGNG

-543 QSAEGDSIRI
+543 QSAEGDSIRV

-567 PDSIIVLGQNANLQS
+567 PDSIFVLGQNANLQT
-582 PLIVTTLS
+582 PLIVTALS

-600 ENLSFVTP
+600 ENLTFVTP

-620 VTDGTNTFT
+620 VTDGTTTYT

-650 IGVCGQ
+650 FGVCGQ
-656 YDNSSPYTAGYQLF
+656 YDNSSPYTSGYQLF

-685 NLIAITMDNSAS
+685 NQIAITMDNSAS
-697 AVATGVTYQWIN
+697 AVATGVNYQWIN

-714 PIAGATNQSFSA
+714 PIAGETNQTFFA
-726 SESGSFA
+726 TVNGSYA
-733 VIVSDGECSDTSE
+733 VIVSDGACSDTSE
-746 CFTADLSGIDGLNAS
+746 CFTPDFSGIASINAVE
-761 GFSIIPNPTNGI
+761 FSILPNPSNGI
-773 VSIELSENTM
+773 VTIELAT
-783 NATISIAALNGQV
+783 TISNALISITSLNGQV

-808 RDLSYLNDGIYLISV
+808 RDLSFLNDGMYLITV
-823 ATENGNT
+823 ATEIGNK

>member
-28 GLANANGWTVQSGTT
+28 GITSANGWTVHSGTT
-43 GFINSLNTSSDQGN
+43 GFINAVNTASDQGN
-57 SLAFSG
+57 SLAYSG
-63 LPNSVGNRITLV
+63 LPASVGNRMALA
-75 AGNAE
+75 AGSAE
-80 DINKSVTGL
+80 DINKAITGI
-89 TTVGYYSF
+89 TGTGYYSF
-97 LLKVSDTLGLSTNAN
+97 LLKVSDTLGLSNAVN
-112 GDHFIGFTT
+112 GDYFTGFGAT
-121 ATGANNIFA
+121 AGTNVTNFGARTF
-130 SRVYVKKAAGN
+130 VKKATGN
-141 NFLLGLQNASSGPAA
+141 NFLLGILNTSGGTVT
-156 TTFTSSTYPVG
+156 TTFSPTSYPIG
-167 TTVFV
+167 TTLFV
-172 TVKLDN
+172 VIKLDN
-178 STSPIAASLYVNPT
+178 STSPITASLYVNPI
-192 PGAVEPTPTVT
+192 PGATQPTATAT
-203 NNLGILPLSAIG
+203 NAQGTSAFATFASI
-215 ALYIR
+215 YFR
-220 QAGSASTGTLST
+220 QAGTAASGT
-232 GNLQIDEI
+232 GNLQIDEL
-240 RVGATWADVTPAAII
+240 RVGSTWASVTPSGIVS
-255 APTVIASSAGLT
+255 PSVIASTAGLT

-353 TNDTVTLNGT
+353 TNDTVTLNGS

-369 TIFASVNSLTGFSHF
+369 TIFASVNTLTGFSHF
-384 VGIPST
+384 VGNPST

-430 PTTGTIATT
+430 PTTGTVVST
-439 PIYVRLNGT
+439 PIFVRLNGT

-457 VILTTTGAT
+457 VILTATGAS

-472 AGNTNDYVVSTIA
+472 SGNTNDYIVSTIA

-521 LTVIDGNGDG
+521 LTVIDGIGDG

-560 NGLTEII
+560 NGLTEIV
-567 PDSIIVLGQNANLQS
+567 PDSILVLGQNANLQT
-582 PLIVTTLS
+582 PLIVTALS

-620 VTDGTNTFT
+620 VTDGTTTFT

-656 YDNSSPYTAGYQLF
+656 YDNSLPYTSGYQLF

-697 AVATGVTYQWIN
+697 AIATGVTYQWIN

-714 PIAGATNQSFSA
+714 PIAGETNQTFFA
-726 SESGSFA
+726 SVNGSYA
-733 VIVSDGECSDTSE
+733 VIVSDGACSDTSE
-746 CFTADLSGIDGLNAS
+746 CFTPDFSGIEGLNTS
-761 GFSIIPNPTNGI
+761 GFSIVPNPSNGN
-773 VSIELSENTM
+773 VSIELSENTT

-808 RDLSYLNDGIYLISV
+808 RDLSYLNDGMYLITV

>member
-1 MKKILLICFVV
+1 MKKIILICFVA

-18 AQTFESFNFS
+18 AQTLESFNFS
-28 GLANANGWTVQSGTT
+28 GLASANGWSVHSGTS
-43 GFINSLNTSSDQGN
+43 GFINTINTASDQGN
-57 SLAFSG
+57 SLSFPG
-63 LPNSVGNRITLV
+63 LPMSVGNRLALV

-80 DINKSVTGL
+80 DINKAVTGI
-89 TTVGYYSF
+89 TGIGYFSF
-97 LLKVSDTLGLSTNAN
+97 LLKVSDTIGLSTNAN
-112 GDHFIGFTT
+112 GDYFIGFG
-121 ATGANNIFA
+121 ATSGASITNLAARTF
-130 SRVYVKKAAGN
+130 VKKASGN
-141 NFLLGLQNASSGPAA
+141 KFQLGILNTTGGTVAPTFGSSLYEIG
-156 TTFTSSTYPVG
+156 STILV
-167 TTVFV
+167 V
-172 TVKLDN
+172 VKLDN
-178 STSPIAASLYVNPT
+178 TVSPIAASIYVNPL
-192 PGAVEPTPTVT
+192 PGAAQPAATVT
-203 NNLGILPLSAIG
+203 NNQGTSSLSNFASV
-215 ALYIR
+215 YIR
-220 QAGSASTGTLST
+220 QHGTAASGT
-232 GNLQIDEI
+232 GNLQIDELRI
-240 RVGATWADVTPAAII
+240 GATWADVTPAGIT
-255 APTVIASSAGLT
+255 APTVIASTAGLT

-303 SLTAGSGFGTSLSLT
+303 SLTAGSGFGSTLSLA
-318 PTTGTVASTPIYV
+318 PTTGSVSSTPIYV
-331 RLNGTTAN
+331 RLNGASAN
-339 ANVNSAVII
+339 ASANSAVII

-369 TIFASVNSLTGFSHF
+369 TIFASVNSLAGFSHF
-384 VGIPST
+384 VGNPST

-417 AATSGFSSSISIT
+417 SATSGFANSISIS
-430 PTTGTIATT
+430 PSTGTVASTQ
-439 PIYVRLNGT
+439 IYVRLNGT

-457 VILTTTGAT
+457 VILTSTGAT
-466 SDTLTL
+466 ADTLTL
-472 AGNTNDYVVSTIA
+472 AGNTNDYIVSTIA
-485 QVTNEDANGIAT
+485 QVTAEDTNGVAT
-497 SLGSYAA
+497 SLGSYAS
-504 VTGVVHCIDFD
+504 VSGVVHCIDFD

-521 LTVIDGNGDG
+521 ITVIDGNGDG
-531 INLFKNVDLNGY
+531 INLFKNVDVNGY

-567 PDSIIVLGQNANLQS
+567 PDSIFVLGQNANLQT
-582 PLIVTTLS
+582 PLIVTALS

-615 SNNID
+615 SSNID
-620 VTDGTNTFT
+620 VTDGTTTFT

-637 IPGGAAPQNTFSV
+637 IPGGIAPQNTFSV

-656 YDNSSPYTAGYQLF
+656 FDNSSPYTSGYQLF

-714 PIAGATNQSFSA
+714 PIAGETNQTFIA
-726 SESGSFA
+726 TVNGSYA
-733 VIVSDGECSDTSE
+733 VIVSDGACSDTSE
-746 CFTADLSGIDGLNAS
+746 CFTPDFSGISTINAVE
-761 GFSIIPNPTNGI
+761 FSILPNPSNGI
-773 VSIELSENTM
+773 VTIEFPT
-783 NATISIAALNGQV
+783 TISNAMITITALNGQV
-796 IETFTTSSASTS
+796 IETFTSSSASSS
-808 RDLSYLNDGIYLISV
+808 RDLSFLNDGMYLITV
-823 ATENGNT
+823 ATEIGNT

>member
-1 MKKILLICFVV
+1 MKKIILICFVA

-28 GLANANGWTVQSGTT
+28 GQANANGWTIQSGTT
-43 GFINSLNTSSDQGN
+43 GFINAVTTTSDQGN
-57 SLAFSG
+57 SLAFPG

-97 LLKVSDTLGLSTNAN
+97 LLKVSDSLGLSTNAN
-112 GDHFIGFTT
+112 GDYFIGFTT
-121 ATGANNIFA
+121 ATGASTIFA

-141 NFLLGLQNASSGPAA
+141 NFLLGIQNASSGTVT
-156 TTFTSSTYPVG
+156 TTFSSTVYPIG

-172 TVKLDN
+172 AVKLDK

-203 NNLGILPLSAIG
+203 NNMGTAPLPAIG
-215 ALYIR
+215 ALFMR
-220 QAGSASTGTLST
+220 QAGTTTTGT

-353 TNDTVTLNGT
+353 TNDTVTLNGS

-369 TIFASVNSLTGFSHF
+369 TIFASVNALSGFSHF

-543 QSAEGDSIRI
+543 QSAEGDSIRV

-567 PDSIIVLGQNANLQS
+567 PDSILVLGQNANLQT
-582 PLIVTTLS
+582 PMIVTALS

-761 GFSIIPNPTNGI
+761 GFSIIPNPSNGI
-773 VSIELSENTM
+773 ITIEFPT
-783 NATISIAALNGQV
+783 TISNALISITSLNGQL

-808 RDLSYLNDGIYLISV
+808 RDLFYLNDGMYLITV

>member
-1 MKKILLICFVV
+1 MKKILLICFVA
-12 ISQLLV
+12 ITQLFV

-28 GLANANGWTVQSGTT
+28 GLANANGWTVQSATT
-43 GFINSLNTSSDQGN
+43 GFINTLNTSSDQGN

-63 LPNSVGNRITLV
+63 LPSSVGNRITLV

-89 TTVGYYSF
+89 TTIGYYSF

-112 GDHFIGFTT
+112 GDYFIGFTT
-121 ATGANNIFA
+121 ATGTSTVFA
-130 SRVYVKKAAGN
+130 SRVYVKKATGN
-141 NFLLGLQNASSGPAA
+141 NFLLGIQNASSGAAA
-156 TTFTSSTYPVG
+156 TTFTSTAYPIG

-172 TVKLDN
+172 TVKLDK
-178 STSPIAASLYVNPT
+178 STSPIAASLFVNPT

-203 NNLGILPLSAIG
+203 NNLGTATLSAIG
-215 ALYIR
+215 ALFIR
-220 QAGSASTGTLST
+220 QAGTAITGT

-255 APTVIASSAGLT
+255 APTVVASTSGLT

-273 GTPST
+273 GSPST
-278 EQNFNVSGSNLT
+278 EQSFNVSGDNLTSNLD
-290 GNVSLSVAGDYQI
+290 VSVSGDYQI
-303 SLTAGSGFGTSLSLT
+303 SLTAGSGFGNSLSIS
-318 PTTGTVASTPIYV
+318 PTTGTVSSTPIYV
-331 RLNGTTAN
+331 RLNGTVAN
-339 ANVNSAVII
+339 ANVTSSVIL

-369 TIFASVNSLTGFSHF
+369 TVFASANSLTGFSHF
-384 VGIPST
+384 VGVPST
-390 TQTFDASGNFLT
+390 TQSFDASGNYLT
-402 SNLTITASGAFEVSQ
+402 SNLTITASGSFEISQ
-417 AATSGFSSSISIT
+417 SSTSGFSNTLSLT
-430 PTTGTIATT
+430 PTTGTIAST

-457 VILTTTGAT
+457 VILSTTGAN

-472 AGNTNDYVVSTIA
+472 AGNTNDYIVSTIA
-485 QVTNEDANGIAT
+485 QVTAEDTNGVAT
-497 SLGSYAA
+497 SLGAYASIS
-504 VTGVVHCIDFD
+504 GIVHCIDFD

-521 LTVIDGNGDG
+521 LTVIDGIGNG

-543 QSAEGDSIRI
+543 QSAEGDSIRV

-567 PDSIIVLGQNANLQS
+567 PDSIFVLGQNANLQT
-582 PLIVTTLS
+582 PLIVTALS

-600 ENLSFVTP
+600 ENLTFVTP

-620 VTDGTNTFT
+620 VTDGTTTYT

-656 YDNSSPYTAGYQLF
+656 YDNSSPYTSGYQLF

-685 NLIAITMDNSAS
+685 NQIAITMDNSAS

-709 CAGNV
+709 CAGNI
-714 PIAGATNQSFSA
+714 PIAGETNQTFIA
-726 SESGSFA
+726 TVNGSYA
-733 VIVSDGECSDTSE
+733 VIVSDGACSDTSE
-746 CFTADLSGIDGLNAS
+746 CFTPDFSGIASINAVE
-761 GFSIIPNPTNGI
+761 FSILPNPSNGI
-773 VSIELSENTM
+773 VTIELAT
-783 NATISIAALNGQV
+783 TISNALISITSLNGQV

-808 RDLSYLNDGIYLISV
+808 RDLSFLNDGMYLITV

>member
-1 MKKILLICFVV
+1 MKKIILICFVA
-12 ISQLLV
+12 ISQLIV
-18 AQTFESFNFS
+18 AQTLESFNFS
-28 GLANANGWTVQSGTT
+28 GLASANGWSVHSGTS
-43 GFINSLNTSSDQGN
+43 GFINTINTASDQGN
-57 SLAFSG
+57 SLSFPG
-63 LPNSVGNRITLV
+63 LPASIGNRLALV

-80 DINKSVTGL
+80 DINKAVTGI
-89 TTVGYYSF
+89 TGIGYFSF
-97 LLKVSDTLGLSTNAN
+97 LLKVSDTIGLSTNAN
-112 GDHFIGFTT
+112 GDYFIGFG
-121 ATGANNIFA
+121 ATSGASITNLAARTF
-130 SRVYVKKAAGN
+130 VKKASGN
-141 NFLLGLQNASSGPAA
+141 KFQLGILN
-156 TTFTSSTYPVG
+156 TTGGTVAPTFGTSLYEIG
-167 TTVFV
+167 TTIFV
-172 TVKLDN
+172 VVKLDN
-178 STSPIAASLYVNPT
+178 TVSPIVASMYVNPL
-192 PGAVEPTPTVT
+192 PGAAQPAASVT
-203 NNLGILPLSAIG
+203 NNQGTSSLSNFASV
-215 ALYIR
+215 YIR
-220 QAGSASTGTLST
+220 QHGTAASGT
-232 GNLQIDEI
+232 GNLQIDELRI
-240 RVGATWADVTPAAII
+240 GATWADVTPAGIT
-255 APTVIASSAGLT
+255 APTVIASTAGLT

-278 EQNFNVSGSNLT
+278 EQNFNVSGLNLT
-290 GNVSLSVAGDYQI
+290 GNVSLSVSGDYQI
-303 SLTAGSGFGTSLSLT
+303 SLTAGSGFGSTLSLA
-318 PTTGTVASTPIYV
+318 PTTGSVSSTPIYV
-331 RLNGTTAN
+331 RLNGASAN
-339 ANVNSAVII
+339 ASANSAVII

-369 TIFASVNSLTGFSHF
+369 TIFASVNSLAGFSHF
-384 VGIPST
+384 VGNPST
-390 TQTFDASGNFLT
+390 TQTFNVSGNFLT
-402 SNLTITASGAFEVSQ
+402 SNLTITSSGAFEISQ

-457 VILTTTGAT
+457 VILTATGAT

-497 SLGSYAA
+497 SLGSYAS
-504 VTGVVHCIDFD
+504 VSGVVHCIDFD

-531 INLFKNVDLNGY
+531 INLFKNVDVNGY

-567 PDSIIVLGQNANLQS
+567 PDSIFVLGQNANLQT
-582 PLIVTTLS
+582 PLIVTALS

-615 SNNID
+615 SSNID
-620 VTDGTNTFT
+620 VTDGTTTFT

-685 NLIAITMDNSAS
+685 NLIAIMMDNSAS

-746 CFTADLSGIDGLNAS
+746 CFTADLSGIDGLNTS
-761 GFSIIPNPTNGI
+761 GFSIVPNPSNGI
-773 VSIELSENTM
+773 INIELAT
-783 NATISIAALNGQV
+783 TISNAMITITALNGQV

>member
-1 MKKILLICFVV
+1 MKKILLICFVAV
-12 ISQLLV
+12 SQLFV

-28 GLANANGWTVQSGTT
+28 GLANANGWTIQSGTT
-43 GFINSLNTSSDQGN
+43 GFINSINTSSDQGN

-63 LPNSVGNRITLV
+63 LPSSVGNRITLV

-112 GDHFIGFTT
+112 GDYFIGFTT
-121 ATGANNIFA
+121 ATGASSTFA
-130 SRVYVKKAAGN
+130 SRVYVKKATGN
-141 NFLLGLQNASSGPAA
+141 NFLLGIQNASSGTVT
-156 TTFTSSTYPVG
+156 TTFSSTVYPIG

-172 TVKLDN
+172 AVKLDK

-203 NNLGILPLSAIG
+203 NNMGTATLSAIG
-215 ALYIR
+215 ALFIR
-220 QAGSASTGTLST
+220 QAGNATTGT

-240 RVGATWADVTPAAII
+240 RVGATWSDVTPAGIT
-255 APTVIASSAGLT
+255 APTVIASTAGLT

-290 GNVSLSVAGDYQI
+290 GNVSLTVAGDYQI
-303 SLTAGSGFGTSLSLT
+303 SLSSGSGFGSSLSLT
-318 PTTGTVASTPIYV
+318 PTTGAVASTPIYV
-331 RLNGTTAN
+331 RLNGTSAN
-339 ANVNSAVII
+339 ASVNSAIII

-353 TNDTVTLNGT
+353 TNDTVSLNGT

-369 TIFASVNSLTGFSHF
+369 TIFASVNSLSGFTHF
-384 VGIPST
+384 VGNPSI
-390 TQTFDASGNFLT
+390 TQSFDVSGNFLT

-417 AATSGFSSSISIT
+417 AATSGFANSITIT
-430 PTTGTIATT
+430 PTTGTVAST

-448 SFNANQTGT
+448 SFNANQTGIA
-457 VILTTTGAT
+457 ILSATGAT
-466 SDTLTL
+466 ADTLTL
-472 AGNTNDYVVSTIA
+472 AGNTNDYIVSTIA
-485 QVTNEDANGIAT
+485 QVTAEDTNGVAT
-497 SLGSYAA
+497 SLGSYAT

-521 LTVIDGNGDG
+521 LTVIDGIGYG

-543 QSAEGDSIRI
+543 QSAEGDSIRV

-567 PDSIIVLGQNANLQS
+567 PDSIFVLGQNANLQT
-582 PLIVTTLS
+582 PLIVTALS

-600 ENLSFVTP
+600 ENLTFVTP

-620 VTDGTNTFT
+620 VTDGTTTYT

-656 YDNSSPYTAGYQLF
+656 YDISAPYTSGYQLF

-685 NLIAITMDNSAS
+685 NQIAITMDNSAS
-697 AVATGVTYQWIN
+697 AIATGVNYQWIN

-714 PIAGATNQSFSA
+714 PIAGETNQTFFA
-726 SESGSFA
+726 TVNGSYA
-733 VIVSDGECSDTSE
+733 VIVSDGACSDTSE
-746 CFTADLSGIDGLNAS
+746 CFTPDFSGIASINAVE
-761 GFSIIPNPTNGI
+761 FSILPNPSNGI
-773 VSIELSENTM
+773 VTIELAT
-783 NATISIAALNGQV
+783 TISNALISITSLNGQV

-808 RDLSYLNDGIYLISV
+808 RDLSFLNDGMYLITV

>member
-1 MKKILLICFVV
+1 MKKIILICFVA
-12 ISQLLV
+12 ISQLIV
-18 AQTFESFNFS
+18 AQTLESFNFS
-28 GLANANGWTVQSGTT
+28 GLASANGWSVHNGTS
-43 GFINSLNTSSDQGN
+43 GFINTINTASDQGN
-57 SLAFSG
+57 SLSFPG
-63 LPNSVGNRITLV
+63 LPASIGNRLALV

-80 DINKSVTGL
+80 DINKVVTGINGI
-89 TTVGYYSF
+89 GYFSF
-97 LLKVSDTLGLSTNAN
+97 LLKVSDTIGLSTNAN
-112 GDHFIGFTT
+112 GDYFIGFG
-121 ATGANNIFA
+121 ATSGASINNLAARTF
-130 SRVYVKKAAGN
+130 VKKASGN
-141 NFLLGLQNASSGPAA
+141 KFQLGILN
-156 TTFTSSTYPVG
+156 TTGGTVAPTFGTSLYEIGSTI
-167 TTVFV
+167 FV
-172 TVKLDN
+172 VVKLDN
-178 STSPIAASLYVNPT
+178 TVSPIVASMYVNPL
-192 PGAVEPTPTVT
+192 PGAAQPAASVT
-203 NNLGILPLSAIG
+203 NNQGTSSLSNFASV
-215 ALYIR
+215 YIR
-220 QAGSASTGTLST
+220 QHGTAASGT
-232 GNLQIDEI
+232 GNLQIDELRI
-240 RVGATWADVTPAAII
+240 GATWADVTPAGIT
-255 APTVIASSAGLT
+255 APTVIASTAGLT

-303 SLTAGSGFGTSLSLT
+303 SLTAGSGFGSSLSLT

-353 TNDTVTLNGT
+353 TNDTVTLNGS

-369 TIFASVNSLTGFSHF
+369 TIFASANSLTGFSHF
-384 VGIPST
+384 VGNPST
-390 TQTFDASGNFLT
+390 NQTFNVSGNFLT
-402 SNLTITASGAFEVSQ
+402 SNLTITASGAFEISQ
-417 AATSGFSSSISIT
+417 AATSGFANSISII
-430 PTTGTIATT
+430 PTTGTVAST

-448 SFNANQTGT
+448 NFNANQTGT
-457 VILTTTGAT
+457 VILTATGAT
-466 SDTLTL
+466 PDTLTL
-472 AGNTNDYVVSTIA
+472 AGNTNDYIVSTIA
-485 QVTNEDANGIAT
+485 QVTAEDTNGVAT
-497 SLGSYAA
+497 SLGSYAS
-504 VTGVVHCIDFD
+504 VSGVVHCIDFD

-521 LTVIDGNGDG
+521 LTVIDGNGNG

-543 QSAEGDSIRI
+543 QSAEGDSIRV

-560 NGLTEII
+560 NGLTEIV
-567 PDSIIVLGQNANLQS
+567 PDSIFVLGQNANLQT

-685 NLIAITMDNSAS
+685 NLIAIMMDNSAS

-746 CFTADLSGIDGLNAS
+746 CFTADLSGIDGLNTS
-761 GFSIIPNPTNGI
+761 GFSIVPNPSNGI
-773 VSIELSENTM
+773 INIELAT
-783 NATISIAALNGQV
+783 TISNAMITITALNGQV

>member
-1 MKKILLICFVV
+1 MKKIILICFVA
-12 ISQLLV
+12 ISQLIV
-18 AQTFESFNFS
+18 AQTLESFNFS
-28 GLANANGWTVQSGTT
+28 GLASANGWSVHSGTS
-43 GFINSLNTSSDQGN
+43 GFINTINTASDQGN
-57 SLAFSG
+57 SLSFPG
-63 LPNSVGNRITLV
+63 LPASIGNRLALV

-80 DINKSVTGL
+80 DINKAVTGI
-89 TTVGYYSF
+89 TGIGYFSF
-97 LLKVSDTLGLSTNAN
+97 LLKVSDTIGLSTNAN
-112 GDHFIGFTT
+112 GDYFIGFG
-121 ATGANNIFA
+121 ATSGASITNLAARTF
-130 SRVYVKKAAGN
+130 VKKASGN
-141 NFLLGLQNASSGPAA
+141 KFQLGILN
-156 TTFTSSTYPVG
+156 TTGGTVAPTFGTSLYEIG
-167 TTVFV
+167 TTIFV
-172 TVKLDN
+172 VVKLDN
-178 STSPIAASLYVNPT
+178 TVSPIVASMYVNPL
-192 PGAVEPTPTVT
+192 PGAAQPAASVT
-203 NNLGILPLSAIG
+203 NNQGTSSLSNFASV
-215 ALYIR
+215 YIR
-220 QAGSASTGTLST
+220 QHGTAASGT
-232 GNLQIDEI
+232 GNLQIDEL
-240 RVGATWADVTPAAII
+240 RVGSTWASVTPSGIVS
-255 APTVIASSAGLT
+255 PSVIASTAGLT

-273 GTPST
+273 GTPSS

-318 PTTGTVASTPIYV
+318 PTAGSLTSTPIYV
-331 RLNGTTAN
+331 RLNGASAN
-339 ANVNSAVII
+339 ASANSAVII

-369 TIFASVNSLTGFSHF
+369 TIFASVNSLAGFSHF
-384 VGIPST
+384 VGNPST
-390 TQTFDASGNFLT
+390 TQTFNASGNFLT
-402 SNLTITASGAFEVSQ
+402 SNLTITASGAYEVSQ
-417 AATSGFSSSISIT
+417 AATSGFANSISIT
-430 PTTGTIATT
+430 PTTGTVAST

-448 SFNANQTGT
+448 SFNANQIGT
-457 VILTTTGAT
+457 VILTATGAIA
-466 SDTLTL
+466 DTLTL
-472 AGNTNDYVVSTIA
+472 SGNTNDYIVSTIA
-485 QVTNEDANGIAT
+485 QVTNEDANGVAT

-504 VTGVVHCIDFD
+504 LTGVVHCIDFD

-521 LTVIDGNGDG
+521 ITVIDGNGDG
-531 INLFKNVDLNGY
+531 INLFKNVDVNGY

-567 PDSIIVLGQNANLQS
+567 PDSILVLGQNANLQT
-582 PLIVTTLS
+582 PMIVTALS

-620 VTDGTNTFT
+620 VTDGTTTFT

-761 GFSIIPNPTNGI
+761 EFSIVPNPSNGI
-773 VSIELSENTM
+773 INIELAT
-783 NATISIAALNGQV
+783 TISNAMITITALNGQV

>member
-1 MKKILLICFVV
+1 MYMKKIILICF
-12 ISQLLV
+12 IAITQFLV

-28 GLANANGWTVQSGTT
+28 GITSANGWTVHSGTS
-43 GFINSLNTSSDQGN
+43 GFINAVNTASDQGN
-57 SLAFSG
+57 SLAYPG
-63 LPNSVGNRITLV
+63 LPASVGNRMALV

-80 DINKSVTGL
+80 DINKPITGI
-89 TTVGYYSF
+89 TGVGYYSF
-97 LLKVSDTLGLSTNAN
+97 LLKVSDTLGLSNAVN
-112 GDHFIGFTT
+112 GDYFTGFGAT
-121 ATGANNIFA
+121 AGASVTNFGA
-130 SRVYVKKAAGN
+130 RTFVKKATGN
-141 NFLLGLQNASSGPAA
+141 NFLLGILNASGGTVT
-156 TTFTSSTYPVG
+156 TTFTPTSYPVG
-167 TTVFV
+167 TTLFV
-172 TVKLDN
+172 VLKLDN
-178 STSPIAASLYVNPT
+178 TTSPITASLYVNPT
-192 PGAVEPTPTVT
+192 PGGTQPAATAT
-203 NNLGILPLSAIG
+203 NAQGTSAFANFASI
-215 ALYIR
+215 YFR
-220 QAGSASTGTLST
+220 QAGTVTSGT
-232 GNLQIDEI
+232 GNLQIDEL
-240 RVGATWADVTPAAII
+240 RVGSTWADVTPSGTVS
-255 APTVIASSAGLT
+255 PTVIASTAGLT

-278 EQNFNVSGSNLT
+278 EQTFNVSGSNLT

-303 SLTAGSGFGTSLSLT
+303 SLSSGSGFGSSLSLT
-318 PTTGTVASTPIYV
+318 PTTGSVASTPIYV
-331 RLNGTTAN
+331 RLNGTSAN
-339 ANVNSAVII
+339 ASVNSAIII

-353 TNDTVTLNGT
+353 TNDTVTLNGA

-369 TIFASVNSLTGFSHF
+369 TIFASVNSLAGFSHF
-384 VGIPST
+384 VGNPST
-390 TQTFDASGNFLT
+390 TQTFDVSGNFLT

-417 AATSGFSSSISIT
+417 TATSGFANSISIT
-430 PTTGTIATT
+430 PTTGTIAST

-448 SFNANQTGT
+448 SFNANQTGIA
-457 VILTTTGAT
+457 ILSATGAT
-466 SDTLTL
+466 ADTLTL
-472 AGNTNDYVVSTIA
+472 AGNTNDYIVSTIA
-485 QVTNEDANGIAT
+485 QVTAEDTNGVAT

-521 LTVIDGNGDG
+521 LTVIDGIGNG

-543 QSAEGDSIRI
+543 QSAEGDSIRV

-567 PDSIIVLGQNANLQS
+567 PDSIFVLGQNANLQT
-582 PLIVTTLS
+582 PLIVTALS

-600 ENLSFVTP
+600 ENLTFVTP

-620 VTDGTNTFT
+620 VTDGTTTYT

-656 YDNSSPYTAGYQLF
+656 YDNSSPYTSGYQLF

-685 NLIAITMDNSAS
+685 NQIAITMDNSAS

-714 PIAGATNQSFSA
+714 PIAGATNQFFA
-726 SESGSFA
+726 ATESGNFA
-733 VIVSDGECSDTSE
+733 VIVSDGACSDTSE
-746 CFTADLSGIDGLNAS
+746 CFTADLSGIASINAVE
-761 GFSIIPNPTNGI
+761 FSILPNPSNGI
-773 VSIELSENTM
+773 ITIEFPT
-783 NATISIAALNGQV
+783 TISNALISITSLNGQV
-796 IETFTTSSASTS
+796 IETFTTTSASIS
-808 RDLSYLNDGIYLISV
+808 RDLSFLNDGMYLISV

>member
-1 MKKILLICFVV
+1 MKKIVFLSFLAF
-12 ISQLLV
+12 SQLFY

-28 GLANANGWTVQSGTT
+28 GLASANGWTVHSGTT
-43 GFINSLNTSSDQGN
+43 GFINAVNTASDQGN
-57 SLAFSG
+57 SLAYSG
-63 LPNSVGNRITLV
+63 LPASVGNRMTLTS
-75 AGNAE
+75 GGTE
-80 DINKSVTGL
+80 DINKAITGI
-89 TTVGYYSF
+89 TGTGYYSF
-97 LLKVSDTLGLSTNAN
+97 LLKVSDTLGLSNAVN
-112 GDHFIGFTT
+112 GDYFTGFGATT
-121 ATGANNIFA
+121 GTTVTNFGARTF
-130 SRVYVKKAAGN
+130 VKKATGN
-141 NFLLGLQNASSGPAA
+141 NFLLGILNASGGTVT
-156 TTFTSSTYPVG
+156 TTFTPTSYPVG
-167 TTVFV
+167 TTLFV
-172 TVKLDN
+172 VLKLDN
-178 STSPIAASLYVNPT
+178 TTTPITASLYVNPS
-192 PGAVEPTPTVT
+192 PGAAQPAATAT
-203 NNLGILPLSAIG
+203 NAQGTSAFANFASI
-215 ALYIR
+215 YFR
-220 QAGSASTGTLST
+220 QAGTASSGT
-232 GNLQIDEI
+232 GNLQIDEL
-240 RVGATWADVTPAAII
+240 RVGSTWASVTPSGIVS
-255 APTVIASSAGLT
+255 PSVIASTAGLS

-273 GTPST
+273 GTPSA

-290 GNVSLSVAGDYQI
+290 GNVSLSVAGDYEI
-303 SLTAGSGFGTSLSLT
+303 SLSSGAGFGTSLSLA

-331 RLNGTTAN
+331 RLNGATAN

-353 TNDTVTLNGT
+353 TNDTVTLNGS

-402 SNLTITASGAFEVSQ
+402 SNLTITTSGAFEVSQ

-430 PTTGTIATT
+430 PTTGTVAST
-439 PIYVRLNGT
+439 PIFVRLNGT
-448 SFNANQTGT
+448 SFNANQIGS
-457 VILTTTGAT
+457 VILTATGAT

-543 QSAEGDSIRI
+543 QSAEGDSIRV

-567 PDSIIVLGQNANLQS
+567 PDSIIVLGQNANLQT
-582 PLIVTTLS
+582 PLIVTALS

-620 VTDGTNTFT
+620 VTDGTTTFT

-709 CAGNV
+709 CAGDV
-714 PIAGATNQSFSA
+714 PIAGETNQTFFA
-726 SESGSFA
+726 FVNGSYA
-733 VIVSDGECSDTSE
+733 VIVSDGACSDTSE
-746 CFTADLSGIDGLNAS
+746 CFTPDFSGIEGLNTS
-761 GFSIIPNPTNGI
+761 EFSIVPNPSNGNI
-773 VSIELSENTM
+773 SIELSENTT
-783 NATISIAALNGQV
+783 NATISITALNGQV
-796 IETFTTSSASTS
+796 IEIFTTSSASTS
-808 RDLSYLNDGIYLISV
+808 RDLSYLNDGMYLITV

>member
-28 GLANANGWTVQSGTT
+28 GITSANGWTVHSGTT
-43 GFINSLNTSSDQGN
+43 GFINAVNTASDQGN
-57 SLAFSG
+57 SLAYPG
-63 LPNSVGNRITLV
+63 LPASVGNRMALV

-80 DINKSVTGL
+80 DINKAITGI
-89 TTVGYYSF
+89 TGTGYYSF
-97 LLKVSDTLGLSTNAN
+97 LLKVSDTLGLSNAVN
-112 GDHFIGFTT
+112 GDYFTGFGATT
-121 ATGANNIFA
+121 GTTVTNFGARTF
-130 SRVYVKKAAGN
+130 VKKATGN
-141 NFLLGLQNASSGPAA
+141 NFLLGILNASGGTVT
-156 TTFTSSTYPVG
+156 TTFTPTSYPVG
-167 TTVFV
+167 TTLFV
-172 TVKLDN
+172 VLKLDN
-178 STSPIAASLYVNPT
+178 TTTPITASLYVNPS
-192 PGAVEPTPTVT
+192 PGAAQPAATAT
-203 NNLGILPLSAIG
+203 NAQGTSAFANFASI
-215 ALYIR
+215 YFR
-220 QAGSASTGTLST
+220 QAGTASSGT
-232 GNLQIDEI
+232 GNLQIDEL
-240 RVGATWADVTPAAII
+240 RVGSTWASVTPSGIVS
-255 APTVIASSAGLT
+255 PSVIASTAGLS

-273 GTPST
+273 GTPSA

-290 GNVSLSVAGDYQI
+290 GNVSLSVAGDYEI
-303 SLTAGSGFGTSLSLT
+303 SLSSGAGFGTSLSLA

-331 RLNGTTAN
+331 RLNGATAN

-353 TNDTVTLNGT
+353 TNDTVTLNGS

-402 SNLTITASGAFEVSQ
+402 NNLTITASGSFEISQ
-417 AATSGFSSSISIT
+417 SATSGFTNTLSLT
-430 PTTGTIATT
+430 PSTGTIATT

-457 VILTTTGAT
+457 VILTTTGAS

-472 AGNTNDYVVSTIA
+472 SGNTNDYIVSTIA
-485 QVTNEDANGIAT
+485 QVTAEDTNGVAS
-497 SLGSYAA
+497 SLGTYASISGI
-504 VTGVVHCIDFD
+504 VYCIDFD

-560 NGLTEII
+560 NGLTEIV
-567 PDSIIVLGQNANLQS
+567 PDSILVLGQNANLQT
-582 PLIVTTLS
+582 PLIVTALS

-620 VTDGTNTFT
+620 VTDGTTTFT

-677 TENCVTPS
+677 TENCITPS
-685 NLIAITMDNSAS
+685 NIVTLNDFTLTAT
-697 AVATGVTYQWIN
+697 ATGVTYQWIN
-709 CAGNV
+709 CTGNV
-714 PIAGATNQSFSA
+714 PVTGATNQTFNA
-726 SESGSFA
+726 PTSGTYA
-733 VIVSDGECSDTSE
+733 VIVTDGACSDTST
-746 CFTADLSGIDGLNAS
+746 CFTIDYSGISTINAVE
-761 GFSIIPNPTNGI
+761 FSIVPNPTAGI
-773 VSIELSENTM
+773 VNIELAT
-783 NATISIAALNGQV
+783 TISNAMITITALNGQV
-796 IETFTTSSASTS
+796 IETFTTSSTSTS
-808 RDLSYLNDGIYLISV
+808 RDLSYLNDGMYLITV

>member
-1 MKKILLICFVV
+1 MKKIILICFVA
-12 ISQLLV
+12 ISQLIV
-18 AQTFESFNFS
+18 AQTLESFNFS
-28 GLANANGWTVQSGTT
+28 GLASANGWSVHSGTS
-43 GFINSLNTSSDQGN
+43 GFINTINTASDQGN
-57 SLAFSG
+57 SLSFPG
-63 LPNSVGNRITLV
+63 LPASIGNRLALV

-80 DINKSVTGL
+80 DINKAVTGI
-89 TTVGYYSF
+89 TGIGYFSF
-97 LLKVSDTLGLSTNAN
+97 LLKVSDTIGLSTNAN
-112 GDHFIGFTT
+112 GDYFIGFG
-121 ATGANNIFA
+121 ATSGASITNLAARTF
-130 SRVYVKKAAGN
+130 VKKASGN
-141 NFLLGLQNASSGPAA
+141 KFQLGILN
-156 TTFTSSTYPVG
+156 TTGGTVAPTFGTSLYEIG
-167 TTVFV
+167 TTIFV
-172 TVKLDN
+172 VVKLDN
-178 STSPIAASLYVNPT
+178 TVSPIVASMYVNPL
-192 PGAVEPTPTVT
+192 PGAAQPAASVT
-203 NNLGILPLSAIG
+203 NNQGTSSLSNFASV
-215 ALYIR
+215 YIR
-220 QAGSASTGTLST
+220 QHGTAASGT
-232 GNLQIDEI
+232 GNLQIDELRI
-240 RVGATWADVTPAAII
+240 GATWADVTPAGIT
-255 APTVIASSAGLT
+255 APTVIASTAGLT

-278 EQNFNVSGSNLT
+278 EQNFNVSGLNLT
-290 GNVSLSVAGDYQI
+290 GNVSLSVSGDYQI
-303 SLTAGSGFGTSLSLT
+303 SLTAGSGFGSTLSLA
-318 PTTGTVASTPIYV
+318 PTTGSVSSTPIYV
-331 RLNGTTAN
+331 RLNGASAN
-339 ANVNSAVII
+339 ASANSAVII

-369 TIFASVNSLTGFSHF
+369 TIFASVNSLAGFSHF
-384 VGIPST
+384 VGNPST
-390 TQTFDASGNFLT
+390 TQTFNVSGNFLT
-402 SNLTITASGAFEVSQ
+402 SNLTITSSGAFEISQ

-457 VILTTTGAT
+457 VILTATGAT

-497 SLGSYAA
+497 SLGSYAS
-504 VTGVVHCIDFD
+504 VSGVVHCIDFD

-531 INLFKNVDLNGY
+531 INLFKNVDVNGY

-567 PDSIIVLGQNANLQS
+567 PDSIFVLGQNANLQT
-582 PLIVTTLS
+582 PLIVTALS

-615 SNNID
+615 SSNID
-620 VTDGTNTFT
+620 VTDGTTTFT

-746 CFTADLSGIDGLNAS
+746 CFTADLSGIDGLNTS
-761 GFSIIPNPTNGI
+761 GFSIVPNPSNGI
-773 VSIELSENTM
+773 INIELAT
-783 NATISIAALNGQV
+783 TISNAMITITALNGQV

-808 RDLSYLNDGIYLISV
+808 RDLSYLNDGMYLITV

>member
-1 MKKILLICFVV
+1 MKKILLICFVA
-12 ISQLLV
+12 ITQLLV

-43 GFINSLNTSSDQGN
+43 GFINSINTSSDQGN

-63 LPNSVGNRITLV
+63 LPSSVGNRITLV

-112 GDHFIGFTT
+112 GDYFIGFTT
-121 ATGANNIFA
+121 ATGASSTFA
-130 SRVYVKKAAGN
+130 SRVYVKKATGN
-141 NFLLGLQNASSGPAA
+141 NFLLGLQNASSGPAV

-172 TVKLDN
+172 TIKLDK

-203 NNLGILPLSAIG
+203 NNLGTATLSAIG
-215 ALYIR
+215 ALFIR
-220 QAGSASTGTLST
+220 QAGNATTGT

-255 APTVIASSAGLT
+255 APTVIASTSGLT

-273 GTPST
+273 GTPSS

-318 PTTGTVASTPIYV
+318 PTAGSLTSTPIYV
-331 RLNGTTAN
+331 RLNGTTAI
-339 ANVNSAVII
+339 ASANSAVII

-353 TNDTVTLNGT
+353 TNDTVTLNGS

-369 TIFASVNSLTGFSHF
+369 TIFASANSLTGFSHF
-384 VGIPST
+384 VGNPST
-390 TQTFDASGNFLT
+390 NQTFNVSGNFLT
-402 SNLTITASGAFEVSQ
+402 SNLTITASGAFEISQ
-417 AATSGFSSSISIT
+417 AATSGFANSISII
-430 PTTGTIATT
+430 PTTGTVAST
-439 PIYVRLNGT
+439 PIFVRLNGS

-457 VILTTTGAT
+457 VILTATGAT
-466 SDTLTL
+466 PDTLTL
-472 AGNTNDYVVSTIA
+472 AGNTNDYIVSTIA
-485 QVTNEDANGIAT
+485 QVTAEDTNGVAT
-497 SLGSYAA
+497 SLGSYAS
-504 VTGVVHCIDFD
+504 VSGVVHCIDFD

-521 LTVIDGNGDG
+521 ITVIDGNGDG
-531 INLFKNVDLNGY
+531 INLFKNVDVNGY

-567 PDSIIVLGQNANLQS
+567 PDSIFVLGQNANLQT
-582 PLIVTTLS
+582 PLIVTALS

-615 SNNID
+615 SSNID
-620 VTDGTNTFT
+620 VTDGTTTFT

-637 IPGGAAPQNTFSV
+637 IPGGIAPQNTFSV

-656 YDNSSPYTAGYQLF
+656 FDNSSPYTSGYQLF

-714 PIAGATNQSFSA
+714 PIAGETNQTFIA
-726 SESGSFA
+726 TVNGSYA
-733 VIVSDGECSDTSE
+733 VIVSDGACSDTSE
-746 CFTADLSGIDGLNAS
+746 CFTPDFSGISTINAVE
-761 GFSIIPNPTNGI
+761 FSILPNPSNGI
-773 VSIELSENTM
+773 VTIEFPT
-783 NATISIAALNGQV
+783 TISNAMITITALNGQV
-796 IETFTTSSASTS
+796 IETFTSSSASTS
-808 RDLSYLNDGIYLISV
+808 RDLSFLNDGMYLITV
-823 ATENGNT
+823 ATEIGNT

>member
-1 MKKILLICFVV
+1 MKKILLICFVA
-12 ISQLLV
+12 ITQLFV

-43 GFINSLNTSSDQGN
+43 GFINTLNTSSDQGN

-63 LPNSVGNRITLV
+63 LPSSVGNRITLV

-89 TTVGYYSF
+89 TTIGYYSF

-112 GDHFIGFTT
+112 GDYFIGFTT
-121 ATGANNIFA
+121 ATGTSTVLA
-130 SRVYVKKAAGN
+130 SRVYVKKATGN
-141 NFLLGLQNASSGPAA
+141 NFLLGIQNASSGAAA
-156 TTFTSSTYPVG
+156 TTFTSTAYPIG

-172 TVKLDN
+172 TVKLDK
-178 STSPIAASLYVNPT
+178 STSPIAASLFVNPT

-203 NNLGILPLSAIG
+203 NNLGTATLSAIG
-215 ALYIR
+215 ALFIR
-220 QAGSASTGTLST
+220 QAGTAITGT

-255 APTVIASSAGLT
+255 APTVVASTSGLT

-273 GTPST
+273 GSPST
-278 EQNFNVSGSNLT
+278 EQSFNVSGDNLTSNLD
-290 GNVSLSVAGDYQI
+290 VSVSGDYQI
-303 SLTAGSGFGTSLSLT
+303 SLTAGSGFGNSLSIS
-318 PTTGTVASTPIYV
+318 PTTGTVSSTPIYV
-331 RLNGTTAN
+331 RLNGTVAN
-339 ANVNSAVII
+339 ANVTSSVIL

-369 TIFASVNSLTGFSHF
+369 TVFASANSLTGFSHF
-384 VGIPST
+384 VGVPST
-390 TQTFDASGNFLT
+390 TQSFDASGNYLT
-402 SNLTITASGAFEVSQ
+402 SNLTITASGSFEISQ
-417 AATSGFSSSISIT
+417 SSTSGFSNTLSLT
-430 PTTGTIATT
+430 PTTGTIAST

-457 VILTTTGAT
+457 VILSTTGAN

-472 AGNTNDYVVSTIA
+472 AGNTNDYIVSTIA
-485 QVTNEDANGIAT
+485 QVTAEDTNGVAT
-497 SLGSYAA
+497 SLGAYASIS
-504 VTGVVHCIDFD
+504 GIVHCIDFD

-521 LTVIDGNGDG
+521 LTVIDGIGNG

-543 QSAEGDSIRI
+543 QSAEGDSIRV

-567 PDSIIVLGQNANLQS
+567 PDSIFVLGQNANLQT
-582 PLIVTTLS
+582 PLIVTALS
-590 EATESKYIKL
+590 EVTESKYIKL
-600 ENLSFVTP
+600 ENLTFVTP

-620 VTDGTNTFT
+620 VTDGTTTYT

-656 YDNSSPYTAGYQLF
+656 YDNSSPYTSGYQLF

-685 NLIAITMDNSAS
+685 NQIAITMDNSAS

-709 CAGNV
+709 CAGNI
-714 PIAGATNQSFSA
+714 PIAGETNQTFIA
-726 SESGSFA
+726 TVNGSYA
-733 VIVSDGECSDTSE
+733 VIVSDGACSDTSE
-746 CFTADLSGIDGLNAS
+746 CFTPDFSGIASINAVE
-761 GFSIIPNPTNGI
+761 FSILPNPSNGI
-773 VSIELSENTM
+773 VTIELAT
-783 NATISIAALNGQV
+783 TISNALISITSLNGQV

-808 RDLSYLNDGIYLISV
+808 RDLSFLNDGMYLITV